1 MRTGDNA
8 DGKASHGSGDDPHQ
22 GQREG
27 AFQQSALPTIVSTTR
42 HIELSSL
49 TECRYLRRKLAY
61 SLCTLASIV
70 GFRLRK
76 RCSQP
81 VLYRVFG
88 TPS

>member
-8 DGKASHGSGDDPHQ
+8 DGKASYGSGDDPHQ

-49 TECRYLRRKLAY
+49 TECRL
-61 SLCTLASIV
+61 S
-70 GFRLRK
+70 
-76 RCSQP
+76 
-81 VLYRVFG
+81 
-88 TPS
+88 